1 MMMVDQ
7 FFFVCGYWL
16 AYFANQFF
24 FYVYS
29 TVIYFSPN
37 WFFNNSS
44 SSFAFSYLTSDRANF
59 FINFSFRN
67 D

>member
-24 FYVYS
+24 LCV
-29 TVIYFSPN
+29 
-37 WFFNNSS
+37 FNC
-44 SSFAFSYLTSDRANF
+44 YLFQSKLVLQQF
-59 FINFSFRN
+59 QL
-67 D
+67 